1 MIKQIII
8 TKLRTKNKLC
18 SDSKSRKT
26 RKVNFVLS
34 WGSLA
39 FQIGRWQGGMGE
51 GSGTLKAV
59 NKR

>member
-26 RKVNFVLS
+26 RKVNLLS
-34 WGSLA
+34 WSSLA
-39 FQIGRWQGGMGE
+39 FQIGRWQGGMVE
-51 GSGTLKAV
+51 GSGTPRL
-59 NKR
+59 